1 MHLADIESAITTA
14 HASVSKALMRLA
26 AVKATIAEED
36 HKVSVVKELEKNNL
50 VVGMA
55 VRIEELEAQL
65 AKKGK

>member
-1 MHLADIESAITTA
+1 MHLSDIESAITTA
-14 HASVSKALMRLA
+14 HAGVTKALAKLA
-26 AVKATIAEED
+26 EVKATIAEED

-55 VRIEELEAQL
+55 VKIEELEAQL